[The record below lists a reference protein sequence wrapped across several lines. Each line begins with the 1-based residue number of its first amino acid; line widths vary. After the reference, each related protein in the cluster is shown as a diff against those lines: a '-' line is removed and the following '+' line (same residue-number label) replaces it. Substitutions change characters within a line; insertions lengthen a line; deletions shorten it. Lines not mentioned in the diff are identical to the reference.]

1 MKSAILVAVWIVA
14 ASACD
19 TYEGDCRNVDAPP
32 PRGGLVFT
40 EVMAAPSSGGAAA
53 EWVELRNV
61 LPWPV
66 DPEGL
71 RLVSGA
77 ADVALSCEGPVPAG
91 AVFVAAGSA
100 DPSVNGGLQEVHC
113 TFTGFSLPDHA
124 LELPNDL
131 AIAVRTNR
139 IQILTPDGIVI
150 DDIPYLVPGVGF
162 PAVVTGS
169 SLELCAEQVSA
180 ASNDQ
185 GEVWHSAEVAARLS
199 GGDLGTPGILGM
211 RCGLADALEAEL

>member
-1 MKSAILVAVWIVA
+1 MKRAILVAVWVVT

-19 TYEGDCRNVDAPP
+19 MDEGDCRNVDVPP

-40 EVMAAPSSGGAAA
+40 EVMVAPSGGDVAA

-66 DPEGL
+66 DPGGL
-71 RLVSGA
+71 HLVSGA
-77 ADVALSCEGPVPAG
+77 ANVVLSCEGPVLPG

-100 DPSVNGGLQEVHC
+100 DSSANGGLQEVHC

-124 LELPNDL
+124 LELPNDY
-131 AIAVRTNR
+131 AVAVRTNR
-139 IQILTPDGIVI
+139 VQILTPDGIVI
-150 DDIPYLVPGVGF
+150 DDIPYLVPGIGF
-162 PAVVTGS
+162 PDVVPGA

-180 ASNDQ
+180 VSNDQ
-185 GEVWHSAEVAARLS
+185 GEVWHTAEVAARFS
-199 GGDLGTPGILGM
+199 GGDLGTPGILGL
-211 RCGLADALEAEL
+211 RCGLADALEGE